1 MNNPSVITIYH
12 NPRCRKSRAGLAR
25 LQSKGEPY
33 QIKEYMKTGIPVEEL
48 RDVLMKL
55 NLRPKEII
63 RTHEADYKTRFRGKD
78 FTDDEWIQILSENPK
93 LIKRPLVIKKYK
105 AVWADPPEMMDLM
118 F

>member
-78 FTDDEWIQILSENPK
+78 FTDDEWIQILSEK
-93 LIKRPLVIKKYK
+93 IGRAHV
-105 AVWADPPEMMDLM
+105 
-118 F
+118 